1 MIVSLSTSDDLQYLG
16 EPGKKT
22 FMYFSSEVGKGFIIS
37 DDEEVTGVIS
47 VKNPSRKKTKK
58 HKSIKD
64 KISESIYETLR
75 KNTKQKRS
83 KTKEIP
89 NFLFV
94 NKPYFSSEESLYSD
108 STALSTPQSNQTRRS
123 QSITGAK
130 SIGKQFRS
138 ELMLNIPIR

>member
-1 MIVSLSTSDDLQYLG
+1 MIFHSG

-58 HKSIKD
+58 QHQSIKD
-64 KISESIYETLR
+64 RITGTKSYTLKR
-75 KNTKQKRS
+75 TAKRKRS
-83 KTKEIP
+83 KKNDIP

-94 NKPYFSSEESLYSD
+94 NKPHFSSEESIDEVSIVV
-108 STALSTPQSNQTRRS
+108 STP
-123 QSITGAK
+123 K
-130 SIGKQFRS
+130 SVNKRGSCGKSEPKTSKKYRS
-138 ELMLNIPIR
+138 EVMLRIPSR